1 MRDIG
6 PQPSRFY
13 LARHWQTR
21 IRHIAV
27 SGIWDNGSGRPPGIG
42 RNLIA
47 DVSDDVRCDSE
58 VGIWDNGSGRPPGI
72 GRNLIADVS
81 DDVRCDSEVGNDSR
95 AGIGQGEHGWAF
107 PLKRYLERLLA
118 NANTTWAMVR
128 RRWPR
133 WEMMERYCRAATV
146 PGATAGQRQHHVG
159 HGAAE
164 MARSARPL

>member
-21 IRHIAV
+21 MRHMAV

-47 DVSDDVRCDSE
+47 DVSDDVRCDGE
-58 VGIWDNGSGRPPGI
+58 VRD
-72 GRNLIADVS
+72 
-81 DDVRCDSEVGNDSR
+81 
-95 AGIGQGEHGWAF
+95 AG
-107 PLKRYLERLLA
+107 
-118 NANTTWAMVR
+118 TS
-128 RRWPR
+128 
-133 WEMMERYCRAATV
+133 YCRAATV
-146 PGATAGQRQHHVG
+146 PGTTAGQRQHHVG